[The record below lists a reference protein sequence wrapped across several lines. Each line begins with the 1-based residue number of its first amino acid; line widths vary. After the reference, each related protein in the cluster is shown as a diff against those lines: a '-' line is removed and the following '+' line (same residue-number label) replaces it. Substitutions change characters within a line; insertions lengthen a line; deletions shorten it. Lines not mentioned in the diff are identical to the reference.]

1 MVIGSDMIAAVTLP
15 CISEDLES
23 GRIVLLGSEPWLK
36 LPYGIVALKA
46 RPISAASIRLRDM
59 IRQAERLLVA
69 EELRLIEGAGLSAAR
84 PSAASRPRA
93 RR

>member
-1 MVIGSDMIAAVTLP
+1 
-15 CISEDLES
+15 
-23 GRIVLLGSEPWLK
+23 
-36 LPYGIVALKA
+36 
-46 RPISAASIRLRDM
+46 M